1 VTWSNTGSDSRFCP
15 IWWKVIDTDLR
26 RILIVDNC
34 TEDREYAKR
43 LLTKATEFTWQ
54 FTEASD
60 GKEGLALVVSG
71 TPFECLLVDYRLQ
84 DMDGIEFLQRLPQQ
98 FGEPGVAVVVLTGAG
113 DETLAVR
120 AMKSG
125 AQDYLSKRDLDA
137 KLLRRTVEYSI
148 TRFQLTLANRQSAK
162 LLEEAHRE
170 LESFTYSVSHDL
182 HAPLRHIAG
191 FSDILIKEFGPGM
204 DVRAREFLQL
214 IADGAV
220 RMGLLVDGLL
230 SLAKLDQHSLQLRR
244 ADLNAVVDQVV
255 AVLQR
260 DCKGRVV
267 EWRIACLPALTCD
280 RLLITQVFQNLISNA
295 LKYSRG
301 RSSAVIEIGS
311 IEKPDEP
318 PVIFV
323 RDNGAG
329 FDMTHADRLFGM
341 FQRMHT
347 EAEFEGTGIGLA
359 TVQRII
365 ARHGGRIWAEAA
377 PDIGATFYFMLGEG
391 Q

>member
-1 VTWSNTGSDSRFCP
+1 M
-15 IWWKVIDTDLR
+15 KTDLR
-26 RILIVDNC
+26 RILIVDDC

-43 LLTKATEFTWQ
+43 LLSKATEFTWQ

-60 GKEGLALVVSG
+60 GKEGLALILSG
-71 TPFECLLVDYRLQ
+71 APFDCLLVDYRLL
-84 DMDGIEFLQRLPQQ
+84 DMDGIEFLQLLPQQ
-98 FGEPGVAVVVLTGAG
+98 FGEPGVAAVVLAGAG
-113 DETLAVR
+113 DEALAVR

-137 KLLRRTVEYSI
+137 KLLSQTVEYSI

-170 LESFTYSVSHDL
+170 LESFVYSVSHDL
-182 HAPLRHIAG
+182 RAPLRQIAG
-191 FSDILIKEFGPGM
+191 FSGILVNEFGPGM

-220 RMGLLVDGLL
+220 HMGLMVDGLL
-230 SLAKLDQHSLQLRR
+230 SLARLDRQSLQLHRS
-244 ADLNAVVDQVV
+244 DLNALVDQVIG
-255 AVLQR
+255 VLQR
-260 DCKGRVV
+260 ECEDRNV
-267 EWRIACLPALTCD
+267 EWRIARLPPLMCD
-280 RLLITQVFQNLISNA
+280 KLLIIQVFQNLISNA
-295 LKYSRG
+295 IKYSSR
-301 RSSAVIEIGS
+301 RRSAVIEIGS
-311 IEKPDEP
+311 IEKPGQP

-329 FDMTHADRLFGM
+329 FDITQADKLFNV

-347 EAEFEGTGIGLA
+347 EAEFEGIGIGLA
-359 TVQRII
+359 TVRRII

-377 PDIGATFYFMLGEG
+377 VDLGATFYFMLGET